1 MITDPVTFKASQSR
15 KKQRRTK
22 EARKRNPME
31 KTKRKVTKHRNPMEK
46 TKQKVTKRNPET
58 KQKMTKLNPETKQKV
73 TKRNPVTKQ
82 KVTNPRSGNATY
94 KASPQRRVRETRKR
108 KVETT
113 KQQEEFQQRVPKKE
127 IQKQRE

>member
-58 KQKMTKLNPETKQKV
+58 KQK
-73 TKRNPVTKQ
+73 
-82 KVTNPRSGNATY
+82 VTNPRSGNATY